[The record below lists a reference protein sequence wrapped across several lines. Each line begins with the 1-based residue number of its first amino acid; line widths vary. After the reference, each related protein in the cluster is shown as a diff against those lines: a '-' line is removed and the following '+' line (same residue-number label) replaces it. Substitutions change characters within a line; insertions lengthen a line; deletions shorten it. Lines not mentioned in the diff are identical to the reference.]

1 MTWTYY
7 GGPMDGAEVPSIGHT
22 KDYLILEMEEKAY
35 YYVRCTDGHKY
46 FEYSGELEEDD
57 E

>member
-1 MTWTYY
+1 
-7 GGPMDGAEVPSIGHT
+7 MDGAEVPTIGHT